1 MFENDSLN
9 QNYIYE
15 ELEGTLI
22 CYLFLFFVI

>member
-9 QNYIYE
+9 QNYIHE

-22 CYLFLFFVI
+22 YYLFLFFVI